1 MDIFNALNAFVTV
14 VNEGA
19 FSRAARKLG
28 VATSSV
34 TRQVDSL
41 EQHLNALLINRST
54 RRLTLTD
61 VGVDYYDS
69 AVQII
74 QDLLE
79 ANANVIT
86 GSGKP
91 RGTLRVNL
99 PVAFGELHIAPRLP
113 KFLNLYPD
121 IELDV
126 TLTDEIVNLTEE
138 RADVAIRLGQI
149 ETTSLIARRI
159 GSNQR
164 VVCASKEYIQ
174 QHGEPKEPI
183 DLLSHNCLTFNY
195 SRSNRFWTFQR
206 EDVVEKLRIKGNLR
220 ANNSTTLKAAVQ
232 EGVGIGLLP
241 VWLLRE
247 DLQSGKLRHLLHG
260 WQVAPTAPGDVHAI
274 YLPSRR
280 GSMKVRV
287 FIDFLVSEFASS
299 LDWSVS

>member
-1 MDIFNALNAFVTV
+1 MDIFNALTSFVAV

-61 VGVDYYDS
+61 VGMDYYDS

-74 QDLLE
+74 QDLSE
-79 ANANVIT
+79 ANANVTT

-91 RGTLRVNL
+91 RGPLRVNL
-99 PVAFGELHIAPRLP
+99 PVAFGELHIAPKLP
-113 KFLNLYPD
+113 KFLKLYPD

-126 TLTDEIVNLTEE
+126 TFTDEIVNLTED
-138 RADVAIRLGQI
+138 RTDVAVRLGQI

-164 VVCASKEYIQ
+164 VVCASQEYIQ
-174 QHGEPKEPI
+174 QHGEPKQPI

-195 SRSNRFWTFQR
+195 SRSARFWTFQK
-206 EDVVEKLRIKGNLR
+206 EGAAEKLRIRGNLR
-220 ANNSTTLKAAVQ
+220 ANNSIALKAAVQ

-241 VWLLRE
+241 VWLLKE
-247 DLQSGKLRHLLHG
+247 DLRSGILRQLLHS

-280 GSMKVRV
+280 GSTKVRV
-287 FIDFLVSEFASS
+287 FVDFLLSEFGSS
-299 LDWSVS
+299 LDWSSS